1 MHLERN
7 LLIRWLRT
15 TYARL
20 PIDAARRARLKRWLA
35 ARSRLA
41 RSLVLAAQQNAA
53 HVLEQAAYAPSAT
66 PIVDDSTRVLSR
78 PHAGGRGIG
87 YVAHSQ
93 TSQLVPARVRL
104 IAFYLP
110 QFHPTAENDAW
121 WGSGFTEWTLVAR
134 ALPKVEGQ
142 TQPKLPGAL
151 GFYDLRKPEVLRAQ
165 AQLART
171 YGVYGFCF
179 YFYWFNGR
187 RLLEQPLLDFL
198 ADAGNDMPFCLCWAN
213 EPWSRRWDGR
223 DDDVLIAQQHSAE
236 DDVAFI
242 DYAARYLR
250 DARAIKVDGKPVLV
264 IYRPSLLPD
273 PKATAARWRTRC
285 RELGIGEIHLAFTL
299 AFDSFVPRDIDF
311 DAAIEFPPNN
321 VVARDITA
329 QVKRLDPNFAGCV
342 HDWRSLAAAPP
353 MLPDDA
359 GTLHRGVCPAWDN
372 EARRVGRGRVFMHA
386 APRRYRDWLV
396 AAMRDTLRRSA
407 NRESTLLFINAWNEW
422 SEGAYLEP
430 DVRLGYAYL
439 QATRAALQAVAAS
452 PRIVAP
458 SRPPQRVCV
467 VLHAFYPELL
477 DEFLLPLR
485 TWGVP
490 YRLLLSTVAASESAV
505 RERITALGM
514 AAEIDVFE
522 NRGRD
527 VLPFLQLA
535 SRLLDEGEG
544 LVLKLHTKR
553 SLHRGDGE
561 TWRRDL
567 LDKLTVPVE
576 AQCILQAFQAQPAL
590 GMVVP
595 DGHWLSLRAYWGANA
610 GNVQSL
616 CRRMGI
622 GEIDPGATAFPA
634 GSMFYVRIE
643 ALRPLLD
650 TSLELFE
657 FESETGQQDGTMAH
671 AIERVLGL
679 CVQAAGMRVT
689 TSTALDAAA
698 PVVVRDYPFAARDGE

>member
-1 MHLERN
+1 MRKFRKFYQALPFAAQR
-7 LLIRWLRT
+7 LR
-15 TYARL
+15 
-20 PIDAARRARLKRWLA
+20 IKRWLA
-35 ARSRLA
+35 ARSGLA
-41 RSLVLAAQQNAA
+41 RRLVLAAQQDAA
-53 HVLEQAAYAPSAT
+53 HELEQAAHAPSAAPT
-66 PIVDDSTRVLSR
+66 VDDATRMLSR

-87 YVAHSQ
+87 YVAQSQ
-93 TSQLVPARVRL
+93 ASQPMPTPVRL
-104 IAFYLP
+104 VAFYLP

-121 WGSGFTEWTLVAR
+121 WGAGFTEWTLVAR

-151 GFYDLRKPEVLRAQ
+151 GFYDLRQPDVLRAQ
-165 AQLART
+165 ARLART
-171 YGVYGFCF
+171 YGVHGFCF
-179 YFYWFNGR
+179 YFYWFGGR

-264 IYRPSLLPD
+264 VYRPSLLPD

-299 AFDSFVPRDIDF
+299 AFDSFVPRDIGF

-329 QVKRLDPNFAGCV
+329 QVPRLDPHFAGRV
-342 HDWRSLAAAPP
+342 YDWRSLAAAPP

-372 EARRVGRGRVFMHA
+372 EARRAGRGRVFLHA

-396 AAMRDTLRRSA
+396 VAMRDTLRRCA

-430 DVRLGYAYL
+430 DARLGYAWL
-439 QATRAALQAVAAS
+439 EATRAAQRMVAAS
-452 PRIVAP
+452 PQVAA
-458 SRPPQRVCV
+458 PPKPTRRVCV

-477 DEFLLPLR
+477 DEILLPLR
-485 TWGVP
+485 TWGMP
-490 YRLLLSTVAASESAV
+490 YRLLLSTVAASEKAV
-505 RERITALGM
+505 RQRIAALGM
-514 AAEIDVFE
+514 TAEIQVFE

-535 SRLLDEGEG
+535 SRLLDEGES

-567 LDKLTVPVE
+567 LDKLVALDE
-576 AQCILQAFQAQPAL
+576 SECILQAFQAQPAL

-595 DGHWLSLRAYWGANA
+595 DGHLLSLRAYWGANA

-622 GEIDPGATAFPA
+622 GEIDPDTAAFPA
-634 GSMFYVRIE
+634 GSMFYARLE

-650 TSLELFE
+650 TSLEPFE
-657 FESETGQQDGTMAH
+657 FEPETGQQDGTMAH
-671 AIERVLGL
+671 AIERALGL

-689 TSTALDAAA
+689 TSTALDEAT
-698 PVVVRDYPFAARDGE
+698 PVVVRDYPFAARAGE

>member
-1 MHLERN
+1 MRKFRKL
-7 LLIRWLRT
+7 
-15 TYARL
+15 YQAL
-20 PIDAARRARLKRWLA
+20 PFAAQRVRIKRWLA
-35 ARSRLA
+35 ARSALLR
-41 RSLVLAAQQNAA
+41 RLVLAAQQDAA
-53 HVLEQAAYAPSAT
+53 HELEQAAHAPSAA
-66 PIVDDSTRVLSR
+66 PIVDDATRMLSR
-78 PHAGGRGIG
+78 PHAGGRAIG
-87 YVAHSQ
+87 HVAQSQ
-93 TSQLVPARVRL
+93 ASQPVQTPVRL

-121 WGSGFTEWTLVAR
+121 WGAGFTEWTLVAR

-142 TQPKLPGAL
+142 AQPKLPGAL
-151 GFYDLRKPEVLRAQ
+151 GFYDLRQPDVLRAQ
-165 AQLART
+165 ARLART
-171 YGVYGFCF
+171 YGVHGFCF
-179 YFYWFNGR
+179 YFYWFGGR

-198 ADAGNDMPFCLCWAN
+198 ADAGNELPFCLCWAN

-223 DDDVLIAQQHSAE
+223 DDDVLIAQQHGAE

-242 DYAARYLR
+242 DYVARYLR

-264 IYRPSLLPD
+264 VYRPSLLPD

-299 AFDSFVPRDIDF
+299 AFDSFVPRDIGF

-329 QVKRLDPNFAGCV
+329 QVPRLDPNFAGRV
-342 HDWRSLAAAPP
+342 YDWRSLAAAPP

-372 EARRVGRGRVFMHA
+372 EARRAGRGRVFMHA

-396 AAMRDTLRRSA
+396 AAMRDTLRRCA
-407 NRESTLLFINAWNEW
+407 NPESTLLFINAWNEW

-430 DVRLGYAYL
+430 DARLGYAWL
-439 QATRAALQAVAAS
+439 EATRAALQTVAAS
-452 PRIVAP
+452 PRVAP
-458 SRPPQRVCV
+458 PLRPSQRVCV

-490 YRLLLSTVAASESAV
+490 YRLLVSTVAASESAV
-505 RERITALGM
+505 RERIAALGM
-514 AAEIDVFE
+514 AAEIRVFE

-535 SRLLDEGEG
+535 SRLLDEGES

-567 LDKLTVPVE
+567 LAKLVALDE
-576 AQCILQAFQAQPAL
+576 SERILQAFQSQSAL

-595 DGHWLSLRAYWGANA
+595 DGHLLSLRAYWGANA

-622 GEIDPGATAFPA
+622 GEIDPDTAAFPA
-634 GSMFYVRIE
+634 GSMFYARLE

-650 TSLELFE
+650 TSLERFE
-657 FESETGQQDGTMAH
+657 FEPETGQQDGTMAH

-689 TSTALDAAA
+689 TSTALDEAA
-698 PVVVRDYPFAARDGE
+698 PVVVRDYPYAARAGE

>member
-1 MHLERN
+1 MRN
-7 LLIRWLRT
+7 FRKLYQALPFAAQRLR
-15 TYARL
+15 
-20 PIDAARRARLKRWLA
+20 IKRWLA
-35 ARSRLA
+35 ARSGLA
-41 RSLVLAAQQNAA
+41 RRLVLAAQQDAA
-53 HVLEQAAYAPSAT
+53 HELEQAAHAPAIAPS
-66 PIVDDSTRVLSR
+66 VDAVTRVLSR

-87 YVAHSQ
+87 YVAPSQ
-93 TSQLVPARVRL
+93 ASPPAPMPVRL
-104 IAFYLP
+104 VAFYLP

-121 WGSGFTEWTLVAR
+121 WGAGFTEWTLVAR
-134 ALPKVEGQ
+134 ASPKVEGQ

-151 GFYDLRKPEVLRAQ
+151 GFYDLRQPDVLRAQ
-165 AQLART
+165 ARLARI
-171 YGVYGFCF
+171 YGVHGFCF
-179 YFYWFNGR
+179 YFYWFGGR

-198 ADAGNDMPFCLCWAN
+198 ADADNDLPFCLCWAN

-223 DDDVLIAQQHSAE
+223 DDDVLIAQQHGAE
-236 DDVAFI
+236 DDRAFI
-242 DYAARYLR
+242 DYVARYLR

-273 PKATAARWRTRC
+273 PKATAARWRARC

-299 AFDSFVPRDIDF
+299 AFDSFVPRDIGF

-329 QVKRLDPNFAGCV
+329 QVRRLAPGFAGRV
-342 HDWRSLAAAPP
+342 YDWRSLAAAPP

-359 GTLHRGVCPAWDN
+359 GTLHRGVCPGWDN
-372 EARRVGRGRVFMHA
+372 EARRAGRGRVFLHA

-396 AAMRDTLRRSA
+396 AAMRDTLRRCA
-407 NRESTLLFINAWNEW
+407 NRESALLFINAWNEW

-430 DVRLGYAYL
+430 DARLGYAWL
-439 QATRAALQAVAAS
+439 EATRAAQRIVAAS
-452 PRIVAP
+452 PRVAAP
-458 SRPPQRVCV
+458 RKPLRHVCV

-477 DEFLLPLR
+477 DEILLPLR

-490 YRLLLSTVAASESAV
+490 YRLLLSTVAASEKAV
-505 RERITALGM
+505 RQRIAALGM
-514 AAEIDVFE
+514 TAEIQVFE

-535 SRLLDEGEG
+535 SRLLDEGEN

-567 LDKLTVPVE
+567 LNKLVALDE
-576 AQCILQAFQAQPAL
+576 SECILQAFQAQPAL

-595 DGHWLSLRAYWGANA
+595 DGHLLSLRAYWGANA

-622 GEIDPGATAFPA
+622 GEIDPDTAAFPA
-634 GSMFYVRIE
+634 GSMFYARLE

-657 FESETGQQDGTMAH
+657 FEPETGQQDGTMAH

-689 TSTALDAAA
+689 TSTTLDETA
-698 PVVVRDYPFAARDGE
+698 PVVVRDYPFAARAGE

>member
-1 MHLERN
+1 MRN
-7 LLIRWLRT
+7 FRKF
-15 TYARL
+15 YQAL
-20 PIDAARRARLKRWLA
+20 PFAAQRVRIKRWLA
-35 ARSRLA
+35 ARSALLR
-41 RSLVLAAQQNAA
+41 RLVLAAQQDAA
-53 HVLEQAAYAPSAT
+53 RELEQAAHAPSDAPT
-66 PIVDDSTRVLSR
+66 VDDATQVLSR

-87 YVAHSQ
+87 YVAPSQ
-93 TSQLVPARVRL
+93 DSEPVPTPVRL

-121 WGSGFTEWTLVAR
+121 WGAGFTEWTLVAR
-134 ALPKVEGQ
+134 VLPKVEGQ
-142 TQPKLPGAL
+142 AQPKLPGAL
-151 GFYDLRKPEVLRAQ
+151 GFYDLRQPDVLRAQ

-171 YGVYGFCF
+171 HGVHGFCF
-179 YFYWFNGR
+179 YFYWFGGR

-198 ADAGNDMPFCLCWAN
+198 ADAGNDLPFCLCWAN

-223 DDDVLIAQQHSAE
+223 DDDVLIAQQHGAE

-299 AFDSFVPRDIDF
+299 AFDSFVPRDIGF

-329 QVKRLDPNFAGCV
+329 QAKRLDPNFAGRV

-372 EARRVGRGRVFMHA
+372 EARRAGRGRVFLHA

-396 AAMRDTLRRSA
+396 AAMRDTLRRCA

-430 DVRLGYAYL
+430 DARLGYAWL
-439 QATRAALQAVAAS
+439 EATRAAQRIVAAS
-452 PRIVAP
+452 PRVAAP
-458 SRPPQRVCV
+458 RKPLRHVCV

-477 DEFLLPLR
+477 DEILLPLR

-490 YRLLLSTVAASESAV
+490 YRLLLSTIAASEKAV
-505 RERITALGM
+505 RQRIAALGM
-514 AAEIDVFE
+514 TAEIQVFE

-527 VLPFLQLA
+527 MLPFLQLA

-567 LDKLTVPVE
+567 LDKLVALDE
-576 AQCILQAFQAQPAL
+576 SECILQAFQAQSAL

-595 DGHWLSLRAYWGANA
+595 DGHLLSLRAYWGANA

-622 GEIDPGATAFPA
+622 GEIDPDTAAFPA
-634 GSMFYVRIE
+634 GSMFYARLE

-657 FESETGQQDGTMAH
+657 FEPETGQQDGTMAH

-689 TSTALDAAA
+689 TSTALDEAA
-698 PVVVRDYPFAARDGE
+698 PVVVRDYPFAARVGE